1 MAGGLDARTIQPAK
15 EPIMRVRELMNRN
28 LVTISESSSC
38 HEAVARMHRARI
50 RHLPVLSDDGAL
62 VGVVTDRDLRH
73 YLFRPDVCTDIGPN
87 SIERLLKVVTVDEIM
102 SAPVLTVDAADEM
115 TDAARIMLEDKV
127 GSLPVTEG
135 GRLVGIITETDVL
148 REICRGDA
156 ACPPEVTDIV
166 VSHR

>member
-1 MAGGLDARTIQPAK
+1 
-15 EPIMRVRELMNRN
+15 MRVRELMNRN
-28 LVTISESSSC
+28 LVTIAESSSC
-38 HEAVARMHRARI
+38 YEAVKRMHRARV
-50 RHLPVLSDDGAL
+50 RHLPVLSDDGTL

-73 YLFRPDVCTDIGPN
+73 YLFRPHVSEDIGAT
-87 SIERLLKVVTVDEIM
+87 SIELLLKAVTVDEIM

-148 REICRGDA
+148 REICRADA
-156 ACPPEVTDIV
+156 ACSPEVTDIV